1 MNLRP
6 YTSTYFA
13 SKTAALVAPASG
25 SDYGRYTTTDLMA
38 YVDLWAVSFGGELSL
53 TVINYAGLIFSFVHI
68 SYLCTVVSAR
78 GCVILFFAWL
88 KGREARRNKEIAKR
102 KNETLG

>member
-1 MNLRP
+1 MV
-6 YTSTYFA
+6 T
-13 SKTAALVAPASG
+13 PATG
-25 SDYGRYTTTDLMA
+25 GDYDRYTTSEIMA
-38 YVDLWAVSFGGELSL
+38 FVDLWAVSFGGELSL

-68 SYLCTVVSAR
+68 TYLCTVVLAR